1 MASTG
6 DDESIVEKLKQ
17 KVDTR
22 DIQKREQEINA
33 RIHSQYEKQQ
43 ERLGELIGSN
53 STLPVTISSVRVLGA
68 THTRRGFLE
77 RIFNPI
83 LSINKSE
90 PYTLNEAIAEI
101 ASSADKLDRFGI
113 FKSPISVYIDKPD
126 QTDPNTTPTD
136 LAVFL
141 SAHERGKYTIK
152 TGTEA
157 GHAEGS
163 AYLNVILRNI
173 FGGAEAL
180 NANASLGTRTRSAYS
195 AFFDTPILSNPNFNF
210 EIGGLANTTLKSFAS
225 HEELLKGGSA
235 RFRYT
240 TPSRRHKHE
249 LTYQG
254 LWRQITG
261 LAENASPTVRADAG
275 DSFKSS
281 ITHTWTRDTRD
292 LPLLPT
298 RGSLLRTVSELA
310 GIGPLK
316 GDVAFGK
323 LELDTQTAVPVQLY
337 STRTGE
343 YWDSGISLTAGLR
356 AGLLYP
362 LSSGYPG
369 SSDSKPQHS
378 RLNDRFQLGGP
389 TDVRGFRLS
398 GLGPRDGPDAVG
410 GDVYAAGGA
419 SILFP
424 FPRVGKDTPLRFQA
438 FVNGGRLLALKDVR
452 SDVEKEKDGEGGMSS
467 RAVAQSVRSTV
478 QELRNEL
485 PSCAAGVGVVYAH
498 PVARFELNFSLPLV
512 VRRGEEG
519 RKGLTFGVGISFL

>member
-1 MASTG
+1 M
-6 DDESIVEKLKQ
+6 
-17 KVDTR
+17 
-22 DIQKREQEINA
+22 
-33 RIHSQYEKQQ
+33 
-43 ERLGELIGSN
+43 
-53 STLPVTISSVRVLGA
+53 LGA

-83 LSINKSE
+83 LGIHKSQ

-101 ASSADKLDRFGI
+101 ASSADKLERFGI

-136 LAVFL
+136 LAVFF

-163 AYLNVILRNI
+163 AYLNVVLRNI
-173 FGGAEAL
+173 FGGAESL

-195 AFFDTPILSNPNFNF
+195 AFFDTPILSNPNLNF
-210 EIGGLANTTLKSFAS
+210 EIGALANNTLKSFAS

-235 RFRYT
+235 KFRYI
-240 TPSRRHKHE
+240 TPSKRQKHE
-249 LTYQG
+249 ISYQG

-281 ITHTWTRDTRD
+281 LSHTWTRDTRD
-292 LPLLPT
+292 IPLLPS
-298 RGSLLRTVSELA
+298 RGYLLRTVSELA
-310 GIGPLK
+310 GTGPLK

-323 LELDTQTAVPVQLY
+323 VEVESQAAVPLQLY
-337 STRTGE
+337 STRTGQS
-343 YWDSGISLTAGLR
+343 WDSGVTITAGLR
-356 AGLLYP
+356 GGLLYP
-362 LSSGYPG
+362 LAKGYAG
-369 SSDSKPQHS
+369 GDSQHS

-398 GLGPRDGPDAVG
+398 GLGPRDGPDGVG

-424 FPRVGKDTPLRFQA
+424 FPRIGRDTPLRFQA
-438 FVNGGRLLALKDVR
+438 FINGGRLLALKDTR
-452 SDVEKEKDGEGGMSS
+452 SGAEKEKDGDGSMRN
-467 RAVAQSVRSTV
+467 RAVMQSVKSTIR
-478 QELRNEL
+478 ELGNEL

-519 RKGLTFGVGISFL
+519 RKGLSFGVGISFL